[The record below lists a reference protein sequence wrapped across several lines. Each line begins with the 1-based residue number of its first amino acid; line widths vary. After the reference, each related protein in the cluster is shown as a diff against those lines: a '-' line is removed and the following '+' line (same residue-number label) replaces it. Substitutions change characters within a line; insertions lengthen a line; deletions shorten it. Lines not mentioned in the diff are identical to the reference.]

1 MKVGNG
7 ILKGELKVKGGK
19 LIKCTLELD
28 EEKIKRIKI
37 TGDFFMYPE
46 DAIEKLE
53 KSLQGIQFDEE
64 EISKKVKEALKDVE
78 LIGVA
83 MEDFVDVI
91 LDSKINQ

>member
-1 MKVGNG
+1 MKVENG

-53 KSLQGIQFDEE
+53 KALQDTQFDEE

-91 LDSKINQ
+91 LDSK

>member
-1 MKVGNG
+1 MKVENG

-53 KSLQGIQFDEE
+53 KALQGTQFDEE

-83 MEDFVDVI
+83 MKDFVDVI
-91 LDSKINQ
+91 INVR